1 MGKNILKNA
10 YRVKREGTSYN
21 SEKSSH
27 RNIKYSSYLPFSVN
41 GYGGDSHGGASAAKS
56 YREYLGLALVSMWG
70 GALRGGGGGEFL
82 VFKIFLAKLS
92 FWHGYLVLGYHSVWF
107 RHFLDIS

>member
-56 YREYLGLALVSMWG
+56 YREYLGLTLVSMWG
-70 GALRGGGGGEFL
+70 GALRGGGLISGFQDFFGKAF
-82 VFKIFLAKLS
+82 ILAR
-92 FWHGYLVLGYHSVWF
+92 VLGAGLSLCMV
-107 RHFLDIS
+107 

>member
-27 RNIKYSSYLPFSVN
+27 RNIQYSSYLPFSVN
-41 GYGGDSHGGASAAKS
+41 GYGGDSHGGASAATVLQ
-56 YREYLGLALVSMWG
+56 RIF
-70 GALRGGGGGEFL
+70 GADSGFHVGQCTTGGGLISGFQDFFGCIGKAF
-82 VFKIFLAKLS
+82 ILAR
-92 FWHGYLVLGYHSVWF
+92 GLGAG
-107 RHFLDIS
+107 L